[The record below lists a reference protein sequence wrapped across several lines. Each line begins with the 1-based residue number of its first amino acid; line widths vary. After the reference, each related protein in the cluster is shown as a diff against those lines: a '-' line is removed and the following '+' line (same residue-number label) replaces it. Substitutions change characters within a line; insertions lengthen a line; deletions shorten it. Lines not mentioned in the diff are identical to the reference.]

1 MYLKHGEDN
10 ASKLSDKTLRKFVAS
25 VGDNLEYVLD
35 VIHADNIS
43 HAGDTAMVN
52 QINNVRER
60 LKTLNMNVRKENMKL
75 PIDGND
81 LIQLGFK
88 PSPIFRE
95 ILDAVQ
101 DDWYENPNM
110 TRDDALEIVKG
121 IKLKNNINE
130 IKTLI
135 KKIINE

>member
-1 MYLKHGEDN
+1 
-10 ASKLSDKTLRKFVAS
+10 
-25 VGDNLEYVLD
+25 
-35 VIHADNIS
+35 
-43 HAGDTAMVN
+43 
-52 QINNVRER
+52 
-60 LKTLNMNVRKENMKL
+60 MNVRKENMKL

-101 DDWYENPNM
+101 DAWYENPNM